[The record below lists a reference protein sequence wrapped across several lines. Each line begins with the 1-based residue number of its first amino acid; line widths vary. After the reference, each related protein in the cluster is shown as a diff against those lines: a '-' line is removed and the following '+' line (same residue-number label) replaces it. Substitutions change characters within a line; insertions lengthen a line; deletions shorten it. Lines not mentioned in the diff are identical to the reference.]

1 MKVKRQNAIKIFVL
15 AMLLVGLS
23 ANRMQAQVTIR
34 SGCPSIVVSATSDGS
49 DTTVHCGD
57 CVTLTAYANATAT
70 TANDYTVSS
79 IAYNPPFR
87 FNDGNVVNLTGDD
100 YYADTLHLPFKFCFY
115 GGTYSSVAVGTN
127 GIISF
132 NAANIN
138 QGCPYTFYSSCPIPN
153 PTFPAAA
160 LNAIYG
166 AYEDITIAYSGHGG
180 ELRMDVMGEY
190 PCRAACFI
198 YRQCPLFGNYDT
210 AHTSMI
216 VLYEG
221 TNIIDIYI
229 ESHIGR
235 ASTNNGEALIGIQNA
250 TGTMGIAAPGRNGG
264 HWVARREAWRFTPTG
279 TPNYKVTWYEGRDTN
294 GRRLFSEIINSD
306 TAKSRWV
313 VCPTEPTTYTARM
326 EFQACNGDYF
336 DIYNSYRI
344 NADTIKHEYYDT
356 CSDAPIMFGGVM
368 RYDAG
373 VYYDT
378 VKRVGNSRCDSIIR
392 QLTLGRITHSWDSVI
407 ACGRYVWRDGKTYNR
422 STILPTFT
430 TTNEAGC
437 DSVIHLHLTMDY
449 KFQDTIVDTICEGQQ
464 SFLFG
469 NAYSRTGKYVDTLIS
484 KYGCDSIIMLDLTV
498 IPKPIMTLH
507 NTGFD
512 CETQTFALLVQT
524 TDDTMFHWSAS
535 PYDLSLEG
543 QERETLIHVA
553 PRQNTTYTVSAG
565 MTTRNPECE
574 TRASIFVEASP
585 KLEATILRTPDFV
598 MSYNTQMK
606 FTDVSRGHVVERWWT
621 CEKKDIIDTHSYTYY
636 NYPKNQD
643 STWVKLV
650 VRNEYLCYDSTT
662 MIITVNYNGNDT
674 VSGNR
679 YELWIPNAFTP
690 DLPTNKEFLVKSI
703 GITEYNIVLYNRV
716 GQKVF
721 ESNNVNETWD
731 GTYKGGICESGVYTY
746 IIKYKSQEQ
755 PNTELTRKG
764 SVILVR

>member
-1 MKVKRQNAIKIFVL
+1 
-15 AMLLVGLS
+15 
-23 ANRMQAQVTIR
+23 
-34 SGCPSIVVSATSDGS
+34 
-49 DTTVHCGD
+49 
-57 CVTLTAYANATAT
+57 
-70 TANDYTVSS
+70 
-79 IAYNPPFR
+79 
-87 FNDGNVVNLTGDD
+87 
-100 YYADTLHLPFKFCFY
+100 
-115 GGTYSSVAVGTN
+115 
-127 GIISF
+127 
-132 NAANIN
+132 
-138 QGCPYTFYSSCPIPN
+138 
-153 PTFPAAA
+153 
-160 LNAIYG
+160 
-166 AYEDITIAYSGHGG
+166 
-180 ELRMDVMGEY
+180 
-190 PCRAACFI
+190 
-198 YRQCPLFGNYDT
+198 
-210 AHTSMI
+210 
-216 VLYEG
+216 
-221 TNIIDIYI
+221 
-229 ESHIGR
+229 
-235 ASTNNGEALIGIQNA
+235 
-250 TGTMGIAAPGRNGG
+250 
-264 HWVARREAWRFTPTG
+264 
-279 TPNYKVTWYEGRDTN
+279 
-294 GRRLFSEIINSD
+294 
-306 TAKSRWV
+306 
-313 VCPTEPTTYTARM
+313 
-326 EFQACNGDYF
+326 
-336 DIYNSYRI
+336 
-344 NADTIKHEYYDT
+344 
-356 CSDAPIMFGGVM
+356 
-368 RYDAG
+368 
-373 VYYDT
+373 
-378 VKRVGNSRCDSIIR
+378 
-392 QLTLGRITHSWDSVI
+392 
-407 ACGRYVWRDGKTYNR
+407 
-422 STILPTFT
+422 
-430 TTNEAGC
+430 
-437 DSVIHLHLTMDY
+437 
-449 KFQDTIVDTICEGQQ
+449 
-464 SFLFG
+464 
-469 NAYSRTGKYVDTLIS
+469 
-484 KYGCDSIIMLDLTV
+484 IIMLDLTV